1 MKFKHNKRRN
11 TAFLYEILVK
21 ELTRTTIKND
31 AKKKQIIV
39 QTIKEFFNKKFL
51 CLWFAFEINLIFFFE
66 LFILSDMIFFTF

>member
-39 QTIKEFFNKKFL
+39 QTIKEFFNKNSVLGKEL
-51 CLWFAFEINLIFFFE
+51 EIYKTLNETSALRE
-66 LFILSDMIFFTF
+66 KDAEK